1 MSVTQF
7 PDHFREEVYWLS
19 ESGQLLGVLPSVG
32 HGPHGFFSV
41 TLGPSSKPSSSLHVH
56 PGSGVGISK
65 EDTDDINDTDDSGL
79 YVFFNDGMGGIV
91 CLRPTV

>member
-1 MSVTQF
+1 MTQF
-7 PDHFREEVYWLS
+7 PDHFREEIYWLS

-32 HGPHGFFSV
+32 KGPHGFFSA
-41 TLGPSSKPSSSLHVH
+41 TLSPKSSSSLYKRN
-56 PGSGVGISK
+56 GAATSLK
-65 EDTDDINDTDDSGL
+65 DDASCDDDDSGGL

>member
-1 MSVTQF
+1 MTQF
-7 PDHFREEVYWLS
+7 PDHFREEIYWLS

-32 HGPHGFFSV
+32 MGPHGFFSA
-41 TLGPSSKPSSSLHVH
+41 TLGPKSSSLLHKR
-56 PGSGVGISK
+56 SGAAILK
-65 EDTDDINDTDDSGL
+65 DDANTDYCDDDDSGGL

>member
-7 PDHFREEVYWLS
+7 PDHFREEIYWLS
-19 ESGQLLGVLPSVG
+19 ESGQLLGVLPSMG
-32 HGPHGFFSV
+32 KGPHGFFSA
-41 TLGPSSKPSSSLHVH
+41 TLDPKSSSSLHKR
-56 PGSGVGISK
+56 SGGAILK
-65 EDTDDINDTDDSGL
+65 DDASTGDCNDDGGGL

>member
-19 ESGQLLGVLPSVG
+19 ESGQLLGVLPAVG
-32 HGPHGFFSV
+32 KGPHGFFSAI
-41 TLGPSSKPSSSLHVH
+41 LANSKSSSSSVVS
-56 PGSGVGISK
+56 PSVAGVVQE
-65 EDTDDINDTDDSGL
+65 EDADGDGGL
-79 YVFFNDGMGGIV
+79 YVFFNDGMGGIA

>member
-7 PDHFREEVYWLS
+7 PDHFREEIYWLS
-19 ESGQLLGVLPSVG
+19 DSGQLLGVLPSIG
-32 HGPHGFFSV
+32 KGPHGFFSA
-41 TLGPSSKPSSSLHVH
+41 TLGPKSLASLHKRREEAILEDGTNTD
-56 PGSGVGISK
+56 GS
-65 EDTDDINDTDDSGL
+65 DNDDGGGL

>member
-32 HGPHGFFSV
+32 KGPHGFFSA
-41 TLGPSSKPSSSLHVH
+41 TLGPKSSNSLHKRN
-56 PGSGVGISK
+56 GAATFLK
-65 EDTDDINDTDDSGL
+65 DDAGCDNDDSGGL

>member
-32 HGPHGFFSV
+32 KGPHGFFSAN
-41 TLGPSSKPSSSLHVH
+41 LPPKSSSSPHNM
-56 PGSGVGISK
+56 SGAAILK
-65 EDTDDINDTDDSGL
+65 DDASCDDDDDNSEGL
-79 YVFFNDGMGGIV
+79 YIYFNDGMGGIV

>member
-7 PDHFREEVYWLS
+7 PDHFREEVYWFS
-19 ESGQLLGVLPSVG
+19 ELGQLLGVLPSVG
-32 HGPHGFFSV
+32 KGSHGFFSAN
-41 TLGPSSKPSSSLHVH
+41 LPAKSSSSLHKT
-56 PGSGVGISK
+56 SGATILR
-65 EDTDDINDTDDSGL
+65 DDASCQDDDSEGL

>member
-19 ESGQLLGVLPSVG
+19 ESGQLLGVLPSIG
-32 HGPHGFFSV
+32 HGPHGFFSA
-41 TLGPSSKPSSSLHVH
+41 TLGPSSKPSSLLH
-56 PGSGVGISK
+56 PGSRRVGNSK
-65 EDTDDINDTDDSGL
+65 EDMDDVSDTDDSGL